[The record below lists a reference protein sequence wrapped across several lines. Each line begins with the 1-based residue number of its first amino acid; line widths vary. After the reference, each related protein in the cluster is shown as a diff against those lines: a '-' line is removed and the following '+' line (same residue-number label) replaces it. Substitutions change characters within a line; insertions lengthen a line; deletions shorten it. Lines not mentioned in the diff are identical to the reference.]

1 MKLKTIIT
9 IVLIAVVEVVANAQ
23 TLSPSMEKAIS
34 VCQELSKAIE
44 NSSTAPLKAANVAL
58 KAADIV
64 DFGDLALHK
73 GKDLDVNGHFV
84 FDEEFVDSLIVN
96 RKVLDFSKKYA
107 EKRANRGSTGVN
119 GRIRLTTRALK
130 AGHSAIWKTVN
141 RGTAEFSVVAEPGG
155 LLTMTI
161 RDAKGKVLYA
171 ETVKNKQGEAMR
183 KAQLQLP
190 ENKMSTLYIEVVN
203 HSKQDTSFALLK
215 N

>member
-1 MKLKTIIT
+1 M
-9 IVLIAVVEVVANAQ
+9 
-23 TLSPSMEKAIS
+23 
-34 VCQELSKAIE
+34 
-44 NSSTAPLKAANVAL
+44 
-58 KAADIV
+58 
-64 DFGDLALHK
+64 ALHK

-96 RKVLDFSKKYA
+96 RKVLTFSKKYL
-107 EKRANRGSTGVN
+107 EKRTNRGSTGVN

-130 AGHSAIWKTVN
+130 AGRSATWKTTT
-141 RGTAEFSVVAEPGG
+141 RGTAEFAVVAEPGG

-171 ETVKNKQGEAMR
+171 ETVRNKQGESMR
-183 KAQLQLP
+183 KAQLHLP
-190 ENKMSTLYIEVVN
+190 NNIKSTLYIEIAN